1 MNLSQ
6 MRSADL
12 TLMVRL
18 LETREELEAQ
28 VARLDRQLAAFEPGS
43 SSRPRPVSLAA
54 PRPRPA
60 QPAKRRRAKRGAL
73 TATILRL
80 AQQAGNA
87 GVTVKELAAK
97 LGLSQNRVF
106 NWFYATGK
114 HVRDLQK
121 IGEAHYAWMGTA
133 PAPTPPPPPAPAV
146 TPAEPPAPP
155 VRARKSARS
164 ATPRARDAK
173 PGQLKDSIIQLVKAA
188 GQSGVTV
195 REIASELALSPQ
207 RVYVW
212 FNGTA
217 KSVPEIQKLGPAT
230 YRWID

>member
-1 MNLSQ
+1 

-133 PAPTPPPPPAPAV
+133 PPPPRAA
-146 TPAEPPAPP
+146 APP
-155 VRARKSARS
+155 RRAPPHPSAPGNRRS

>member
-1 MNLSQ
+1 MHLSQ

-12 TLMVRL
+12 TDMVRL
-18 LETREELEAQ
+18 LETREALEAQ
-28 VARLDRQLAAFEPGS
+28 VAHLEQQLAAFEPGS
-43 SSRPRPVSLAA
+43 SRRPRPASPAA

-60 QPAKRRRAKRGAL
+60 AHLPTKRRRAKRGAL
-73 TATILRL
+73 SATILRL

-114 HVRDLQK
+114 HVRELRK

-133 PAPTPPPPPAPAV
+133 PAPTPPLPPAPAEA
-146 TPAEPPAPP
+146 PALPLPARKPAPSTAP
-155 VRARKSARS
+155 RVRA
-164 ATPRARDAK
+164 AK
-173 PGQLKDSIIQLVKAA
+173 PGQLKDSIIQLVQAA
-188 GQSGVTV
+188 GKSGVTV

-212 FNGTA
+212 FNGTG
-217 KSVPEIQKLGPAT
+217 KNVPEIQKLGPAK
-230 YRWID
+230 YGWID